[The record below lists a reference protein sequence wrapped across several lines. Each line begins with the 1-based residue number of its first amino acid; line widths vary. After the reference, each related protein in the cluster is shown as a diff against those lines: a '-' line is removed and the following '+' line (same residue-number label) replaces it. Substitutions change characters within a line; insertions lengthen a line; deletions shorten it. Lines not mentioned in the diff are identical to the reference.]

1 MRLIDADQM
10 LSDES
15 EAYMKAQMKVSG
27 LTYDVNVCVHK
38 KLIRLISDTPT
49 VDPVRHGHWKG
60 FTQSRFFGCDTDGNP
75 IYRDGVIYYCSR
87 CDQRSIIKSKFCAG
101 CGAKMDGG
109 DEANENRKSDRDT

>member
-1 MRLIDADQM
+1 MVEYTDRDKIMKILQRYSTQNNSSLGLHSGAVDCAMEEIDMIEPADV
-10 LSDES
+10 E
-15 EAYMKAQMKVSG
+15 
-27 LTYDVNVCVHK
+27 
-38 KLIRLISDTPT
+38 
-49 VDPVRHGHWKG
+49 PVRHGHWKG

-109 DEANENRKSDRDT
+109 DEADENRKSD